1 MPTIILMINLMTF
14 LIGFKFKIM
23 KVVIYGAT
31 GWLGKST
38 INHLL
43 NINKDVDLILIA
55 SKRKNYCFK
64 IKKFDV
70 LNPDDMK
77 KYKK

>member
-1 MPTIILMINLMTF
+1 
-14 LIGFKFKIM
+14 M

-55 SKRKNYCFK
+55 KKEKNYCFK
-64 IKKFDV
+64 IKNLMF
-70 LNPDDMK
+70 LIPMI
-77 KYKK
+77 

>member
-1 MPTIILMINLMTF
+1 
-14 LIGFKFKIM
+14 M

-43 NINKDVDLILIA
+43 NINKDVVNL
-55 SKRKNYCFK
+55 NC
-64 IKKFDV
+64 IKK
-70 LNPDDMK
+70 K
-77 KYKK
+77 KLLFQNKI